1 MNTHSFTV
9 RHPLATPSRINLRL
23 LRASRRAVR
32 GWLNAPARHE
42 PTQIAGH
49 MYGLL
54 LRPAER
60 PDIDRRTPR

>member
-9 RHPLATPSRINLRL
+9 RHPLATATRINLRL
-23 LRASRRAVR
+23 PRVSSRAVR
-32 GWLNAPARHE
+32 GWLNEPARHE

-60 PDIDRRTPR
+60 PDIDRRTQR